1 MPVFEYE
8 VADRRGTVV
17 RGRAEAQEQADL
29 IIRFREQGQ
38 TVLALKPAAG
48 GAMGAGMSMGPIL
61 EGFRLSFKRF
71 STGVK
76 IGTLVLFTGQMAA
89 MLGGGLHLVR
99 ILTALAAEAANKNF
113 RKALEEIRDSITS
126 GSTFADSLGRHPHI
140 FNSLYVS
147 VVRAGEVSGSLPVVL
162 DTLTTYL
169 EKADTLRRKIKG
181 AITYPAVILTVAILI
196 VIIMILKIVPVFQG
210 VYAKANAML
219 PLPTRILIGISDA
232 FRDYF
237 LLVFLGFVFTLTVLF
252 AFAQTNVGNHF
263 FAKVRLRMP
272 IFGPLI
278 RKAIMARTCR
288 TLSVLLNAG
297 IPLMEAM
304 ETVSR
309 VVGNVIIE
317 EALAAATQR
326 MRDGGTI
333 AETLRQTGHFPG
345 MVTQLVSTGEESG
358 TLPSM
363 LAKAA
368 EYYEQQVDQTVA
380 TLSTLIEPL
389 MIVIMGGIAG
399 SIIFALY
406 MPIFMLGKALQ
417 GQAH

>member
-8 VADRRGTVV
+8 VADRRGAVV
-17 RGRAEAQEQADL
+17 RGWAEAQEQADL

-38 TVLALKPAAG
+38 TVLALKPAVG
-48 GAMGAGMSMGPIL
+48 GTMGAGMSLGPIL
-61 EGFRLSFKRF
+61 EGFRLSLKRF

-76 IGTLVLFTGQMAA
+76 VGTLVLFTGQMAA

-169 EKADTLRRKIKG
+169 EKADSLRRKIKG

-196 VIIMILKIVPVFQG
+196 VIIMIMKIVPVFQG

-219 PLPTRILIGISDA
+219 PLPTRILIGVSDA

-237 LLVFLGFVFTLTVLF
+237 LLVFLGFVLTFTVLF

-263 FAKVRLRMP
+263 FAKFRLRMP

-309 VVGNVIIE
+309 VVGNIIIE

-417 GQAH
+417 GQAK